1 MHNLSN
7 KNLDPV
13 IQELVEKIS
22 PYFSVYGIQ
31 QQDSS
36 IYFFGV
42 PKENISVIE
51 EDMSGSI
58 EVSRAYQKL
67 WTAFAEKG
75 YQFAI
80 KYELGEHI
88 LIASPLKLPAERRWI
103 NVVLAIATFI
113 TTMVMGSFLFGADPI
128 SNPYDALRGI
138 PFTIAIMAVL
148 GSHEAGHYIVAKKH
162 GMRTS
167 LPYFIPFPSLI
178 GTMGAVI
185 KHRGPI
191 PDRKALFD
199 VGVSGP
205 LIGLFVS
212 IIVTIIGLLQ
222 PPITQ
227 TSDGFQIYLGLPPLF
242 EFITRIITVAE
253 ASVMHPIAF
262 AGWVGMLVTAL
273 NLIPAGQLDGGHVL
287 RAMVGNRSSYV
298 SLALPF
304 VLLFLGAYMM
314 FILNINGSIWIF
326 WGPLN
331 DEDPLDRRRMALGI
345 ITFALGLLSITP
357 VPFQVQ

>member
-1 MHNLSN
+1 M
-7 KNLDPV
+7 

-31 QQDSS
+31 QQGSS
-36 IYFFGV
+36 IYFYGT
-42 PKENISVIE
+42 PKENISAIE
-51 EDMSGSI
+51 DISGSI

-80 KYELGEHI
+80 KYEPEGHI

-113 TTMVMGSFLFGADPI
+113 TTMVMGSLLFGADLR

-185 KHRGPI
+185 RHHGPI

-212 IIVTIIGLLQ
+212 VIVTIIGLLQ

-242 EFITRIITVAE
+242 EFITRIIPVAE
-253 ASVMHPIAF
+253 TSAIHPIAF

-304 VLLFLGAYMM
+304 VLLSLGAYMI

-326 WGPLN
+326 WGLILSLFAASGHPRPLN
-331 DEDPLDRRRMALGI
+331 DEDPLDRGRMALGI

-357 VPFQVQ
+357 VPFQV